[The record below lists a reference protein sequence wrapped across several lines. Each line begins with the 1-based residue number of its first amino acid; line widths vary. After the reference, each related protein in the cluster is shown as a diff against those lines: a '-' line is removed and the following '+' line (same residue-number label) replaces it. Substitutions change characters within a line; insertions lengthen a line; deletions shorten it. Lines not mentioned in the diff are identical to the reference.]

1 VAHGDP
7 TYMRVDIDKLL
18 NGDKISTLDERE
30 FKVYMTLWALAVK
43 HRSEVLSDK
52 VSVPEYVKNAAKLGS
67 RRGKVSVSKVL
78 EALHSYGLIELLPSG
93 RINVIGV
100 KEVHAK
106 LQWDKSPKNGPI
118 DIPI

>member
-1 VAHGDP
+1 MAHGDP

-18 NGDKISTLDERE
+18 NGDKISTLDEYQ

-43 HRSEVLSDK
+43 HRTEVLPVK
-52 VSVPEYVKNAAKLGS
+52 VSVPEYVKNAAKV
-67 RRGKVSVSKVL
+67 RARKGKRSVDKVL
-78 EALHSYGLIELLPSG
+78 GELQEEGLIEILPSG

-106 LQWDKSPKNGPI
+106 LQWDKSPKSEPI